1 MKNTKTSLEL
11 QTNINS
17 IMKSFQQFTNPSYED
32 IKLDLPKVQMNGKK
46 SIIETRLCYW
56 SQFYME
62 GTNKIISGIFE
73 PYEKVTIVKP
83 VGNPDAFYGDED
95 GEYEKVFQR
104 TKIVVNFYIKSNS
117 LAP

>member
-1 MKNTKTSLEL
+1 M

-32 IKLDLPKVQMNGKK
+32 IKLDLPKVKMNEA
-46 SIIETRLCYW
+46 SIMKPDYVIGHSFIW
-56 SQFYME
+56 K
-62 GTNKIISGIFE
+62 GTNKVISGIFE

-95 GEYEKVFQR
+95 GE
-104 TKIVVNFYIKSNS
+104 
-117 LAP
+117 